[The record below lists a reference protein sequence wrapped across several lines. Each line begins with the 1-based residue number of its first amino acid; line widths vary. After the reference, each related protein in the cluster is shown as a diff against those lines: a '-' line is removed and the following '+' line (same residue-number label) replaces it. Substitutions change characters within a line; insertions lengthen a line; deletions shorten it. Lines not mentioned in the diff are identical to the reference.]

1 MVSGLVILT
10 IGAELL
16 VRSASALA
24 STIRIPPV
32 LIGLTV
38 VAFGTST
45 PELVVSLQSSLT
57 GQPDIALG
65 NVVGSNIFNVL
76 FILGLSALIVPL
88 QVSHRLVRVE
98 VPLMIGLSGLMALLA
113 LDGRIGRLDG
123 LLLTGGLVTWT
134 GWTIIRART
143 GKQDDVAGEAAA
155 DSGTTPPH
163 SWSRIALHIVLL
175 SGSLILLVL
184 GARWFTASAHS
195 LARLFGIPEL
205 IIGLT
210 VVAAGTSLPEAATS
224 IVAAIRGE
232 RDIAVGNVVGSNI
245 FNILGVLGMSSVAS
259 TGGIAVS
266 PEALSF
272 DIPVMVAVAVACLPI
287 FFTGHLIA
295 RWEGGLFFFYSC
307 AYTGYLIAAA
317 TSPAVSRTMEV
328 IMAGMIIPLT
338 VITLVITAARAFRR
352 ESGEASRRED

>member
-1 MVSGLVILT
+1 MLSGLVILT
-10 IGAELL
+10 AGAELL

-24 STIRIPPV
+24 LTFRVSPL

-45 PELVVSLQSSLT
+45 PELVVSLQSSLR

-88 QVSHRLVRVE
+88 RVSHRLIRID
-98 VPLMIGLSGLMALLA
+98 VPLMVGLAVLMALLA

-123 LLLTGGLVTWT
+123 LLLTLGLV
-134 GWTIIRART
+134 AYM
-143 GKQDDVAGEAAA
+143 
-155 DSGTTPPH
+155 
-163 SWSRIALHIVLL
+163 SWSVLMARREQAGATSEPAGGIDTVPPMSLSRIGLHIVLVAGGL
-175 SGSLILLVL
+175 ALLVI
-184 GARWFTASAHS
+184 GARWFTGSALS

-205 IIGLT
+205 VIGLT
-210 VVAAGTSLPEAATS
+210 VVAAGTSLPEVATS
-224 IVAAIRGE
+224 IVAAARGE

-245 FNILGVLGMSSVAS
+245 FNILGVLGISSVVS
-259 TGGIAVS
+259 SEGVAVS

-272 DIPVMVAVAVACLPI
+272 DIPVMVAVSLACLPI

-307 AYTGYLIAAA
+307 AYTGYLAAAA
-317 TSPAVSRTMEV
+317 TSPALARTMEV
-328 IMAGMIIPLT
+328 TMIGMIIPLT
-338 VITLVITAARAFRR
+338 VITLVVTAARSIRGR
-352 ESGEASRRED
+352 SGGNGSGES